1 MVWLTRLVPVNLSD
15 YLREAARETP
25 DAVALS
31 EPRSRREL
39 TWAEL
44 DAWVDRV
51 AQTLLGQGLV
61 AGHRV
66 ALVMTNG
73 IDLCVAYLA
82 VLRGGLVAVPI
93 NPQAPA
99 REISRVVA
107 DCQPKVIVT
116 DASAA
121 AQVRQA
127 DTAGALIA
135 VHRVA
140 PEAGELTFDALQERR
155 SGQVPMAPP
164 DAESL
169 AVVLYTSGASAL
181 PRGVQLT
188 HRALIANIEQ
198 VGRIEPPVI
207 GPGDVVLG
215 LLPLFHVY
223 GLNAVLGQA
232 LRERAR
238 VVLVE
243 SFDPD
248 AVLRL
253 IADERITVL
262 PVAPP
267 VIAAWARHENVREAL
282 AGVRVVLSGA
292 AALDPDLALR
302 FEEVSGHRVEQ
313 GYGLTEASP
322 VVTTTLVDSEA
333 PREPYTVGWPVPG
346 VEVEVRDSLGQQA
359 DPGDPAQVWIRGDNL
374 FSGYW
379 PDGAGGPGD
388 DGWYATGDIGIIDA
402 HGALA
407 LVDRLREI
415 VIVSGFNVYPTE
427 VEEIVAHTQGVAQVA
442 VVGMP
447 DEHTGEA
454 VVAFVV
460 PEDETA
466 DEQGLI
472 EAVEA
477 VCRENLARFK
487 RPTRI
492 VVAAGLPH
500 SPTGKVAKGRLR
512 ELARETP

>member
-1 MVWLTRLVPVNLSD
+1 MWLTRLVPVNLTD
-15 YLREAARETP
+15 YLREAARELP
-25 DAVALS
+25 DEVALS
-31 EPRSRREL
+31 EPRSGREL
-39 TWAEL
+39 TWSEL
-44 DAWVDRV
+44 DDWVDQV

-66 ALVMTNG
+66 ALVMSNG
-73 IDLCVAYLA
+73 VDLCVAYLA
-82 VLRGGLVAVPI
+82 VLRGGLVAVPV

-99 REISRVVA
+99 REIGRIVA

-116 DASAA
+116 DAAA
-121 AQVRQA
+121 VAQVRQA
-127 DTAGALIA
+127 ETAGALIA

-140 PEAGELTFDALQERR
+140 AEAGELSFDTLRERR
-155 SGQVPMAPP
+155 SGQAPTAP
-164 DAESL
+164 QDPESL
-169 AVVLYTSGASAL
+169 AVVLYTSGATAL

-198 VGRIEPPVI
+198 VGSIEPPVI
-207 GPGDVVLG
+207 GAGDVVLG

-232 LRERAR
+232 LRARAR

-253 IADERITVL
+253 IAEEGVTVL

-267 VIAAWARHENVREAL
+267 VIAAWARRDQVREAL

-292 AALDPDLALR
+292 AALDPELALR
-302 FEEVSGHRVEQ
+302 FEEASGHRVEQ

-322 VVTTTLVDSEA
+322 VVTTTLVDPEA

-346 VEVEVRDSLGQQA
+346 VEVEVRDALGQQA
-359 DPGDPAQVWIRGDNL
+359 DPGDPAQVWIRGENL

-379 PDGAGGPGD
+379 PDGSGGPGA
-388 DGWYATGDIGIIDA
+388 DGWYATGDVGIVDA
-402 HGALA
+402 RGALA
-407 LVDRLREI
+407 LVDRLRELI
-415 VIVSGFNVYPTE
+415 IVSGFNVYPTE
-427 VEEIVAHTQGVAQVA
+427 VEEVVAHVPGVAQVA

-447 DEHTGEA
+447 DERTGEA

-460 PEDETA
+460 PADETG
-466 DEQGLI
+466 DEQALI
-472 EAVEA
+472 AAVEA
-477 VCRENLARFK
+477 GCRENLARFK
-487 RPTRI
+487 QPARI
-492 VVAAGLPH
+492 IVAAGLPH

-512 ELARETP
+512 ELVRENP